1 MLEPWLS
8 YFYPDVFFNERCF
21 WLPSLKSSHRMFLCT
36 HNPDVPQNRVFH
48 CNASRLMFTQPP
60 LRQERWSFPFQ
71 SQRKWQL
78 RGDGCTDLGVDFKL
92 VNLLSTSNPHLN
104 LRTEKLNARFQHFV
118 SLWWNKNC
126 FECKI
131 RLCPHSIA
139 VAPTQYKLRHHLAKC
154 YWSDIVITY

>member
-1 MLEPWLS
+1 MLLLISKFKVKSWKLS
-8 YFYPDVFFNERCF
+8 LHTQPRRPPEQ
-21 WLPSLKSSHRMFLCT
+21 SLSLQCRQT
-36 HNPDVPQNRVFH
+36 HVH
-48 CNASRLMFTQPP
+48 TQPP

-92 VNLLSTSNPHLN
+92 VNLLSISTPHLN
-104 LRTEKLNARFQHFV
+104 LHTEKLNARFQHFV

-126 FECKI
+126 FEWKI

-139 VAPTQYKLRHHLAKC
+139 VAPTQYKVRHHLAKC